1 MHDPILAGDRATSDR
16 TASPAGHPTDP
27 RGRKRSGQALVEF
40 SLAVIPFLI
49 LLMAVVDLGRG
60 IYVANGTAEAAREI
74 ARTTSVHLYDTCC
87 DLGTSTQA
95 AGTIATQRGLIPGL
109 TINPSVDI
117 VCVDDLDQVIAD
129 STCKPGNYV
138 RVHLTAPFSPITPL
152 VSAFGSH
159 VFDSTSRIQ
168 IP

>member
-1 MHDPILAGDRATSDR
+1 MHDLIAAGDRATSDR
-16 TASPAGHPTDP
+16 TARPADHSTNP
-27 RGRKRSGQALVEF
+27 RRRKRRGQALVEF
-40 SLAVIPFLI
+40 SLAIIPFLI

-60 IYVANGTAEAAREI
+60 IYMANGTAEAAREI
-74 ARTTSVHLYDTCC
+74 ARTASVHPYDACC
-87 DLGTSTQA
+87 DLGSSTQA
-95 AGTIATQRGLIPGL
+95 ASTIATQRGLIPGL

-129 STCKPGNYV
+129 STCKPGDYV
-138 RVHLTAPFSPITPL
+138 RVHLTAPFTPITPL